1 MFIWVRSR
9 GDKSSQAVI
18 YPARRDMPS
27 QAVICLSG
35 SGQGVICPA
44 RR

>member
-9 GDKSSQAVI
+9 GDMS
-18 YPARRDMPS
+18 S